1 MATRT
6 PIVLHYWKIPGR
18 ASLAYVLFRAGNIPV
33 EYLDE
38 DQLEVKET
46 YKEAAP
52 FGQLPFLLD
61 KDHGV
66 SMAQSA
72 AIVAYAARI
81 AGLEGDNLVHYS
93 ETLMYLELEA
103 ELMSFCGKAL
113 YTGEKGSAERTAAW
127 EDAKKK
133 VDVKLQKVERNLGSN
148 QFIGGTAKPLAADFA
163 IANLTWFLSLPSLWP
178 SLKSE
183 FPKLSSHLDAVLA
196 AYPAAAETFKEM
208 EQWEAYY
215 IRS

>member
-1 MATRT
+1 MASSV
-6 PIVLHYWKIPGR
+6 VLHYWKIPGR
-18 ASLAYVLFRAGNIPV
+18 ASLAYVLFRAGGVPV
-33 EYLDE
+33 QYIDE

-46 YKEAAP
+46 YKEKAP
-52 FGQLPFLLD
+52 FGQLPFLED
-61 KDHGV
+61 KNNGV

-72 AIVAYAARI
+72 AIVAYAARV
-81 AGLEGDNLVHYS
+81 AGLEGDNIVRYS

-103 ELMSFCGKAL
+103 ELMAFCGKAL

-133 VDVKLQKVERNLGSN
+133 VDVKLARVVKNFGSN
-148 QFIGGTAKPLAADFA
+148 QFIGGTEKPFAADFA

-178 SLKSE
+178 SIKE
-183 FPKLSSHLDAVLA
+183 EYPKLVSHFDAVVSA
-196 AYPAAAETFKEM
+196 FPAAAETFKEM

-215 IRS
+215 VRN

>member
-1 MATRT
+1 MQY
-6 PIVLHYWKIPGR
+6 I
-18 ASLAYVLFRAGNIPV
+18 
-33 EYLDE
+33 DE

-46 YKEAAP
+46 YKEKAP
-52 FGQLPFLLD
+52 FGQLPFLED
-61 KDHGV
+61 KNNGV

-72 AIVAYAARI
+72 AIVAYAARVT
-81 AGLEGDNLVHYS
+81 GLEGGNLVRYS
-93 ETLMYLELEA
+93 ETLMYSELEA
-103 ELMSFCGKAL
+103 ELMAFCGKAL

-133 VDVKLQKVERNLGSN
+133 VDVKLARVEKNLGAN
-148 QFIGGTAKPLAADFA
+148 QFIGATEKPMAADYA

-178 SLKSE
+178 SIKAE
-183 FPKLSSHLDAVLA
+183 FPKLSSHFDAVVGSN
-196 AYPAAAETFKEM
+196 PAAAETFKEM